1 MRRFIFMLIALLA
14 VLTIDAQA
22 IRLDNASFINTCVVQ
37 QHIDVGV
44 TIQTYNYISTFQV
57 QFQSGLYSYYESVPT
72 FSYTTLVMDVP
83 CNTQPAYWHRDV
95 GWSNNNSYSYNYI
108 QTNNIIDATTLYN
121 QNNYKNVQKYYCN
134 E

>member
-1 MRRFIFMLIALLA
+1 MRKFIFILIAFIA
-14 VLTIDAQA
+14 SLTIQAQQV
-22 IRLDNASFINTCVVQ
+22 RLDKKPINTCVVQ

-44 TIQTYNYISTFQV
+44 TIQTNNYISTFPI

-83 CNTQPAYWHRDV
+83 CYTQPAYWHRDV
-95 GWSNNNSYSYNYI
+95 GWNNNNSYSYNYI
-108 QTNNIIDATTLYN
+108 QTNNIIDATALYN
-121 QNNYKNVQKYYCN
+121 QNNYKDVQKYYCN